1 MSIELWVVDR
11 IPIGYGEGGGKNAFR
26 FQEQNEEQRPDAEIC
41 GEESRPFPA
50 GVESLPSR

>member
-1 MSIELWVVDR
+1 MSLELWVVDR

-41 GEESRPFPA
+41 GEESRPFPV
-50 GVESLPSR
+50 GVESLPNR